1 MSDLRPI
8 DCTACPIRHRAVCA
22 RCDAAELDQLAA
34 IKTYRN
40 FSAGA
45 QIMQRGAPLEFVASV
60 VTGVVSLSKTLED
73 GRIQTV
79 GLLLASDFIG
89 RPERVA
95 IDFDVTAT
103 TDVVLCCFQRANFK
117 AMLDCTPHLSHR
129 LLEMTLDELDAAR
142 DWMLLLGRKTA
153 RERLASF
160 FELLALRAQPALAVG
175 WTPRIELPLRS
186 AHRGQ

>member
-60 VTGVVSLSKTLED
+60 VTNVSINFSPCDVRSFLNN
-73 GRIQTV
+73 
-79 GLLLASDFIG
+79 ASVSG
-89 RPERVA
+89 A
-95 IDFDVTAT
+95 IRNRFA
-103 TDVVLCCFQRANFK
+103 
-117 AMLDCTPHLSHR
+117 
-129 LLEMTLDELDAAR
+129 
-142 DWMLLLGRKTA
+142 
-153 RERLASF
+153 
-160 FELLALRAQPALAVG
+160 
-175 WTPRIELPLRS
+175 
-186 AHRGQ
+186 